1 MSNRWCSLLTQVGLS
16 KYGSWRAQSTLSNA
30 YQSVFLGSPSSE
42 QQQMVLT
49 DLMAKSGWN
58 RISSRV
64 SSEELW
70 RREGMRSLFGEIF
83 SHISLSPGDLFD
95 LENAAR
101 KEAALTLE
109 RNQEGN
115 LR

>member
-1 MSNRWCSLLTQVGLS
+1 MGKWASLLSMVGAD
-16 KYGSWRAQSTLSNA
+16 KYFTMRGRLALTLA
-30 YQSVFLGSPSSE
+30 YREVFRGKPTKE
-42 QQQMVLT
+42 QQQMVLA

-58 RISSRV
+58 QVSSGV

-70 RREGMRSLFGEIF
+70 RREGMRSFFGVIF
-83 SHISLSPGDLFD
+83 GHLSLAPNDVFE

-101 KEAALTLE
+101 LEAALTME
-109 RNQEGN
+109 RNTEGN